1 MKIHNIFPRPS
12 NRISC
17 YHFANLRA
25 SFGAFHTS
33 STTTKNRQLLRH
45 RATVLSLSTFRFSSS
60 RSLYGKHL
68 PVVAVPLAT
77 DSIKSSDLVVLRPNQ
92 SVLKRNISI
101 ATTLLIFVPVNS
113 EFQCLFRNNLH
124 QTSTKMVWPTEHDR
138 KETQEVPTYIEK
150 YIHCVVFCSKKIQD
164 NRFFGPT
171 PRNGVRYYWACGQ
184 HDGVSNNCY
193 CTDYIVSGLG
203 APNARL
209 LRNTIVM
216 FWSQTLN

>member
-1 MKIHNIFPRPS
+1 MILSHISTFFVFVFFFLFSIWLYLRRCVWVKRNISSSLLLRGPSTNVMKIHNIFPRPS

-45 RATVLSLSTFRFSSS
+45 RATVLSLATFRFSSS

-68 PVVAVPLAT
+68 PVVAVPFAT

-138 KETQEVPTYIEK
+138 KEGQEVPTYIEK
-150 YIHCVVFCSKKIQD
+150 YIHCVVFVPKEFRIIDFS
-164 NRFFGPT
+164 
-171 PRNGVRYYWACGQ
+171 V
-184 HDGVSNNCY
+184 
-193 CTDYIVSGLG
+193 
-203 APNARL
+203 
-209 LRNTIVM
+209 
-216 FWSQTLN
+216 